1 MSKDKSKPAFG
12 GKGGAAPVERAKPN
26 SAPPTP
32 AELGAKPAEPVP
44 PPKRPPFFRPCDWI
58 SFGIT
63 TLLTFIGYYLT
74 LAPDL
79 TLEDSG
85 ELAVGSYY
93 AGVPHPPGYPVWTLY
108 TWLFTVL
115 VPVSNIAWRVA
126 LSSAVAAALS
136 SGFLA
141 LITSRG
147 SSMILES
154 IETFKNIDRK
164 AENLLCI
171 VAGWVAG
178 MLIAFNGYMWSQAV
192 IAEVYTLSVLS
203 LVLVFVLLMR
213 WTYTPEK
220 ARWLLGAFFVFGL
233 CFTNHQTL
241 ICAAMGIQVLIA
253 LTRPQLGRDLLVGNV
268 IAYLVGVAV
277 RGTGVVNLFEG
288 NVPVFIIFH
297 VVGLL
302 SIASYVILL
311 VTNPKNVFE
320 VARDWVLYLTLVY
333 GLFTLFMMA
342 GSLTLVSSGGR
353 FLWFVLGCGL
363 VGASVFLV
371 KTTWRTM
378 LDWLMPIFCGLMFL
392 LGASFYLYM
401 PLASM
406 TNPPMN
412 WGYPRTIDGFIHAF
426 TRGQYEKTNP
436 TESVGKLVEQCWMLL
451 EGAIE
456 EFSPIYLLIALIPFL
471 LLRQM
476 QRRERAWLIGH
487 VAIYGCLSV
496 LLIILLNPNS
506 DKQSRDLT
514 KVFFTASH
522 FTIAMCAGYGVAL
535 IAGMIQT
542 RYREYRDWLLYGGA
556 IMSAIALYGLALIL
570 WESALPLDKLNAY
583 FGFGVMIAITAL
595 VLVSRERLRLGLFL
609 GLVAITPAY
618 TVMNHWSDNEQRGH
632 LFGWYFGHD
641 MFIPPF
647 TDSTGKL
654 SYDPEERRKL
664 LADAEQAK
672 LVYPEMTTNAV
683 LFGGTDPGRFCPTY
697 MIFCESFIKPEQRRN
712 PDFDRRDVYI
722 ITQNALADHTYLS
735 YIRAHYNRSTQEDP
749 PFFQALLLSDR
760 ERTNPPKRQ
769 WEIAGTK
776 TASKLLLGPL
786 DRFFTRLGADI
797 EARRRAEGVYPPA
810 EIYTPTPLDSAR
822 SFEEYLQD
830 AGRRKMQN
838 LLRPG
843 EVVDIVPTGDGK
855 ERIQV
860 AGQVSVMAINGIL
873 AKIIFDQNPTNEF
886 FVEESFPLDWMF
898 PHLTPFGVIMKI
910 NREPVA
916 EFTEELFQRD
926 RHFWQQYSDRL
937 IGNWITEE
945 TTVQEICDFVRRVY
959 ERRDYTGFEGDP
971 KFVRDDQA
979 QKSFSKLRGAIAGT
993 YLWRLGSLA
1002 GIPTPQQYLPKT
1014 EEARQRLIR
1023 EAEFAWKQSFAFCPY
1038 SPEAV
1043 TKYIGLLL
1051 NLPGRMADARL
1062 IAQTAL
1068 DQDPLNEHF
1077 QYLVREIERYQGS
1090 ENSAGEL
1097 QQQMNQLAASFQQNP
1112 ANITSAFALAS
1123 AYAQLRDSNAAI
1135 AVLDTLLQQSNVTAD
1150 SVVQT
1155 ALFARELRNVALM
1168 ERALLRLTEVNPNSP
1183 EAWYDLSAMQAS
1195 LNKPDE
1201 AVQNLRRALL
1211 LSDQRRKTDPNAK
1224 DLRPEVVIEERF
1236 APLRSRPDWQ
1246 AAMEPLQP

>member
-1 MSKDKSKPAFG
+1 MSKEPSKPAAS
-12 GKGGAAPVERAKPN
+12 GKGNLAPFERTQPDFTRSMPAGPVEG
-26 SAPPTP
+26 SGT
-32 AELGAKPAEPVP
+32 
-44 PPKRPPFFRPCDWI
+44 KRPPFFRSCDWI
-58 SFGIT
+58 SFGLT
-63 TLLTFIGYYLT
+63 TLLTFIGYFLT

-93 AGVPHPPGYPVWTLY
+93 AGVPHPPGYPVWTIY

-126 LSSAVAAALS
+126 LSSAVAAALA

-147 SSMILES
+147 SSLILES
-154 IETFKNIDRK
+154 IDAFKNIDRK
-164 AENLLCI
+164 AENILCI

-220 ARWLLGAFFVFGL
+220 ARWLLWAFFLFGI

-241 ICAAMGIQVLIA
+241 ICAAMGIEVLIA
-253 LTRPQLGRDLLVGNV
+253 VTRPQFGRDLLVGNIV
-268 IAYLVGVAV
+268 AYLVGVTV
-277 RGTGVVNLFEG
+277 RGTGVVSLFEG

-302 SIASYVILL
+302 SIVSYIVLL
-311 VTNPKNVFE
+311 VTHPKNGLE

-333 GLFTLFMMA
+333 ALFSLFIMS
-342 GSLTLVSSGGR
+342 GRLPLSGSGGR
-353 FLWFVLGCGL
+353 FLWFILGCGL
-363 VGASVFLV
+363 IGSSFYLV

-378 LDWLMPIFCGLMFL
+378 LDWLMPIFCGLAFL
-392 LGASFYLYM
+392 LGAAFYAYM

-412 WGYPRTIDGFIHAF
+412 WGYPRTIDGFMHAF

-436 TESVGKLVEQCWMLL
+436 TESVGKLLEQCWMLL

-456 EFSPIYLLIALIPFL
+456 EFTPIYLLVALVPFL
-471 LLRQM
+471 FLLRMRQ
-476 QRRERAWLIGH
+476 RERAWLIGH
-487 VAIYGCLSV
+487 VAIYLCLSV

-522 FTIAMCAGYGVAL
+522 FTIAMCAGYGIAL

-542 RYREYRDWLLYGGA
+542 QYARYRDWLLYGGA
-556 IMSAIALYGLALIL
+556 IMSAIALYGVAWVLMNIAH
-570 WESALPLDKLNAY
+570 PLNQINAY
-583 FGFGVMIAITAL
+583 FGFGLVIGLTAI
-595 VLVSRERLRLGLFL
+595 VLLCRERAPLALFL
-609 GLVAITPAY
+609 GLIALTPAY
-618 TVMNHWSDNEQRGH
+618 TVTSHWSDNEQRGH

-647 TDSTGKL
+647 TDTAGKL
-654 SYDPEERRKL
+654 SYDPDERRRL
-664 LADAEQAK
+664 LADPEQAK

-712 PDFDRRDVYI
+712 PNFDRRDVYI

-749 PFFQALLLSDR
+749 PFFQALLLSERDR
-760 ERTNPPKRQ
+760 TSPPARQ
-769 WEIAGTK
+769 WEIAAK
-776 TASKLLLGPL
+776 HPASKVLLGPL
-786 DRFFTRLGADI
+786 DRSFTRIGADI
-797 EARRRAEGVYPPA
+797 EARRRAEGVYPPM
-810 EIYTPTPLDSAR
+810 EIRTPTPMDSAR

-838 LLRPG
+838 QLRPG
-843 EVVDIVPTGDGK
+843 EVVDIVPAGDGK

-886 FVEESFPLDWMF
+886 FVEESFPLEWMF
-898 PHLTPFGVIMKI
+898 PHLTPFGIIMKI

-916 EFTEELFQRD
+916 EYTEDLFQRD

-937 IGNWITEE
+937 IGNWITEQ
-945 TTVQEICDFVRRVY
+945 TTVQEICDFVQRVY
-959 ERRDYTGFEGDP
+959 VRRDYTGFEGDP
-971 KFVRDDQA
+971 KFIRDDQA

-1002 GIPTPQQYLPKT
+1002 GISTPPEYLPKT
-1014 EEARQRLIR
+1014 EAARQRLVR
-1023 EAEFAWKQSFAFCPY
+1023 EAEFAWKQSFAYCPY

-1051 NLPGRMADARL
+1051 SLPGRLKDAEL

-1068 DQDPLNEHF
+1068 DLDPLNEHF
-1077 QYLVREIERYQGS
+1077 QYLVNEIRRY
-1090 ENSAGEL
+1090 AGNEASVGEV
-1097 QQQMNQLAASFQQNP
+1097 QQQLNQLVANFQQNP
-1112 ANITSAFALAS
+1112 ANITSAFELAS
-1123 AYAQLRDSNAAI
+1123 AYARLQDSNAAI
-1135 AVLDTLLQQSNVTAD
+1135 TVLDLLLRQSNVTAD
-1150 SVVQT
+1150 TVVQT
-1155 ALFARELRNVALM
+1155 ALFARELRNVPLM
-1168 ERALLRLTEVNPNSP
+1168 ERALLRLTEVNPQSP

-1195 LNKPDE
+1195 LGKPDE
-1201 AVQNLRRALL
+1201 SIQSLRRSLQ
-1211 LSDQRRKTDPNAK
+1211 LSDQRRVANPAAK
-1224 DLRPEVVIEERF
+1224 DLRQEVAREERF
-1236 APLRSRPDWQ
+1236 NTLRSRPDWQ
-1246 AAMEPLQP
+1246 AVMSAASPP